1 MPQDKSPHAHTEKD
15 PSDKPPIGDVFFR
28 VMRAMMFE
36 DEPIAALDA
45 LPLAQMR
52 LLWTVRHQNEATM
65 KDLSER
71 LNVSQSTVTQ
81 LAERLV
87 KRGLAERIAD
97 PADRRVVRLRLSKLG
112 QEAVG
117 IAEARGDARHRA
129 IWNRLDPAERD
140 IVMQGLET
148 LAEMAERLRYEAG
161 DMRFRKPEPPPLV
174 REETTGENRTS
185 VVDLMARRVRGNRPS
200 ENSD

>member
-1 MPQDKSPHAHTEKD
+1 MPQDKSPHHHAENIEN
-15 PSDKPPIGDVFFR
+15 DKPPIGNVFFR

-52 LLWTVRHQNEATM
+52 LIWTVRHQSEATM

-97 PADRRVVRLRLSKLG
+97 PTDRRVVRLRLSKLG
-112 QEAVG
+112 REAIG
-117 IAEARGDARHRA
+117 IAEARSDARHQA
-129 IWNRLDPAERD
+129 IWNRLDTDQRNS
-140 IVMQGLET
+140 VMQGLET
-148 LAEMAERLRYEAG
+148 LAEMAERLRYEEG
-161 DMRFRKPEPPPLV
+161 DLRFHKPEPPPLV
-174 REETTGENRTS
+174 REETTGDNSAS
-185 VVDLMARRVRGNRPS
+185 VVDLMARRVRGKRLS
-200 ENSD
+200 EGDE